1 MRAPTWWEAASLM
14 TLPRPAPF
22 STSTV
27 CPRPVNAAAPP
38 GTRPTRYSR
47 VLISFGQPMI
57 IEVSVVHACEKGRRK
72 IAGQRR
78 KSSRAMLKLLFAD
91 ERGQVCE
98 HPALLPLTAPGDPA
112 PPPELPPPPPA
123 PSSPAPL

>member
-1 MRAPTWWEAASLM
+1 MP
-14 TLPRPAPF
+14 LPRPAPF

-27 CPRPVNAAAPP
+27 CPRAVSAAAPP

-57 IEVSVVHACEKGRRK
+57 IEVSVIHACEKGRRK

-91 ERGQVCE
+91 ERGQVYE
-98 HPALLPLTAPGDPA
+98 HPELLPPTRPGRPA
-112 PPPELPPPPPA
+112 PPPRGASPPPP
-123 PSSPAPL
+123 